1 MKRIIIILSFAMLPI
16 LVGAQDFIDD
26 LFRKYSG
33 NDGFTS
39 IVINKALLDFAF
51 TINNDKDIDKLKGKI
66 SDLRILI
73 SDEHQQGNS
82 STFKDEI
89 KNSITKN
96 DYQNL
101 IEILD
106 GKNKVNFYVKKDND
120 KIVHLIIIASENNE
134 KVLLSLKGQF
144 TMKELIKMG
153 KDSNHKG
160 SFHPLSYLTHLDE

>member
-1 MKRIIIILSFAMLPI
+1 MKPIIIILSFAMLPI
-16 LVGAQDFIDD
+16 LAGAQDFIDD

-33 NDGFTS
+33 NDGFTT
-39 IVINKALLDFAF
+39 IVINKDLLDFAF
-51 TINNDKDIDKLKGKI
+51 TSNNDKDIDELKGKI

-73 SDEHQQGNS
+73 SNKHQQGNI

-89 KNSITKN
+89 KNSIAKS

-101 IEILD
+101 IEILN

-120 KIVHLIIIASENNE
+120 KIIHLILIASENDE
-134 KVLLSLKGQF
+134 EVLLSLKGQF
-144 TMKELIKMG
+144 TMKELIEMG
-153 KDSNHKG
+153 KDSNNKG

>member
-1 MKRIIIILSFAMLPI
+1 MKRIIIILSFSMLPI

-39 IVINKALLDFAF
+39 IVIGKDLLDFAF
-51 TINNDKDIDKLKGKI
+51 TIHNDKDIDKLKGKI

-73 SDEHQQGNS
+73 SDKHQQDV

-120 KIVHLIIIASENNE
+120 KIIHLILIASENNE
-134 KVLLSLKGQF
+134 EVLLSLKGQF
-144 TMKELIKMG
+144 TMKELIEMG
-153 KDSNHKG
+153 KDSNNKG
-160 SFHPLSYLTHLDE
+160 SFHPLSYLTHLDK